1 MQSSDMSTATLRL
14 AFDGPALRDGS
25 MDVRDLAP
33 ALLAVGRQCEEAS
46 RVVNGEKTQVVVSV
60 RANFQAGSFEVSL
73 ELVQNVIQQL
83 RSMLIGDDITAAVNL
98 AGLVGLTTGTG
109 VSLIKAVKWLR
120 GRRPQRITIL
130 EDGNIR
136 IEVEQDG
143 IVVDKAVL
151 ELFRDVQVRKALSEI
166 VRPLERDGLDRF
178 EVRTTTRSLA
188 EVITKEDVASFVAPI
203 VEDEQIIS
211 DERTAAFSIVALTF
225 KDGNKWR
232 LYDGQNTISVTIEDE
247 VFIRRV
253 NDNEIAFAKGDLLVC
268 RVRVDQWRTRDS
280 LRTEYTVL
288 DRTWPIESGK
298 KAKPLMFNGCRCEGL
313 HYTMVARRPPIP

>member
-14 AFDGPALRDGS
+14 AYDGPALHDGS

-33 ALLAVGRQCEEAS
+33 ALLAVGRLCEEAS
-46 RVVNGEKTQVVVSV
+46 RVINGEKTQVVVRV
-60 RANFQAGSFEVSL
+60 LANFQAGSFEVSL
-73 ELVQNVIQQL
+73 ELVQNVVQQL
-83 RSMLIGDDITAAVNL
+83 RSMLIGDDVTAAVNL
-98 AGLVGLTTGTG
+98 AGLIGLTTGTG

-120 GRRPQRITIL
+120 GRRPQRITVL

-136 IEVEQDG
+136 IEVEPDG

-151 ELFRDVQVRKALSEI
+151 DLLRDVQVRKALSD
-166 VRPLERDGLDRF
+166 VVKPLEREGLYRF
-178 EVRTTTRSLA
+178 EVRTAVRNPA
-188 EVITKEDVASFVAPI
+188 EVITKDDASSFIAPM
-203 VEDEQIIS
+203 VEDEPIIS

-247 VFIRRV
+247 AFIRRV

-268 RVRVDQWRTRDS
+268 RVRVDQWRTGDS
-280 LRTEYTVL
+280 LRTEYAVL
-288 DRTWPIESGK
+288 EVLEHRVAARQLALPFGSVE
-298 KAKPLMFNGCRCEGL
+298 KAAG
-313 HYTMVARRPPIP
+313 T

>member
-1 MQSSDMSTATLRL
+1 
-14 AFDGPALRDGS
+14 
-25 MDVRDLAP
+25 
-33 ALLAVGRQCEEAS
+33 
-46 RVVNGEKTQVVVSV
+46 
-60 RANFQAGSFEVSL
+60 
-73 ELVQNVIQQL
+73 
-83 RSMLIGDDITAAVNL
+83 
-98 AGLVGLTTGTG
+98 
-109 VSLIKAVKWLR
+109 LIKAVKWLR

-247 VFIRRV
+247 TFIRRV

-268 RVRVDQWRTRDS
+268 RVRVDQWRTGDS

-288 DRTWPIESGK
+288 EVTEHRVAARQLTLPLGNVE
-298 KAKPLMFNGCRCEGL
+298 KAAG
-313 HYTMVARRPPIP
+313 A